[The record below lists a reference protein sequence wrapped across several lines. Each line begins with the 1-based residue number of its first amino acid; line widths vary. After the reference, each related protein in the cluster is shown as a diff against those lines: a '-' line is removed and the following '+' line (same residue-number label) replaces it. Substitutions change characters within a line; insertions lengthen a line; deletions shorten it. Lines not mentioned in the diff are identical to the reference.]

1 MSISLD
7 KAFGVQAAALK
18 LRAQRHEVLAEN
30 LANADTPHFK
40 ARDFDFRTALQQAQ
54 GQNTGGA
61 LAMART
67 HAGHLPA
74 QGGAPAAGG
83 VELQYRVP
91 FNPSLD
97 GNTVESQV
105 EQSRFSENTVHYQ
118 AGLTFLGSRITGLI
132 SAIRGE

>member
-30 LANADTPHFK
+30 LANADTPHYK

-54 GQNTGGA
+54 GQGAGGA

-74 QGGAPAAGG
+74 QGAQSGG
-83 VELQYRVP
+83 VAEAQFRVP

-105 EQSRFSENTVHYQ
+105 EQARFAENTVHYQ
-118 AGLTFLGSRITGLI
+118 AGLTFLGSRINGLI